1 MFSLKRHVWNAL
13 QPLLNRALDLAP
25 AERLA
30 WLDEL
35 RADCPTLARELELLL
50 RPELD
55 AAVRCS
61 HSHAQYVD
69 PVASPYPS
77 QAWPDRCR
85 A

>member
-1 MFSLKRHVWNAL
+1 MFTLKRHVWNAL

-35 RADCPTLARELELLL
+35 RTDCPTIARELELLL

-55 AAVRCS
+55 AAAQWSVTLS
-61 HSHAQYVD
+61 QYVD
-69 PVASPYPS
+69 PIASPSPS
-77 QAWPDRCR
+77 HGLAG
-85 A
+85 